1 MLKLW
6 YRVFAAMIVVAAAA
20 TPALAQQS
28 QAPPGALAYF
38 VNLHDGDTVSSPFKV
53 VFGLSPDMGVAP
65 AGTELPN
72 VGHHHLLIDTKLT
85 PEELT
90 QPIAVDEPHV
100 HFGKG
105 QTETMLTLP
114 PGRHTLQIMLGDTS
128 HVPFDPSVQSAVVTV
143 NVKSADAG
151 STAAAAPAPTSAP
164 PTPTGKRSRTSVQ
177 RTDPH
182 AAMVFKA
189 PALAH

>member
-1 MLKLW
+1 MNKVKKIINNVDDLVPQTLEGL
-6 YRVFAAMIVVAAAA
+6 V
-20 TPALAQQS
+20 LAS
-28 QAPPGALAYF
+28 HGRLRTIPGASGLIRTDLEDDKVALLIGGGSGHEPMYTSF
-38 VNLHDGDTVSSPFKV
+38 VGKGWADVSVAGHISA
-53 VFGLSPDMGVAP
+53 AP
-65 AGTELPN
+65 APELP
-72 VGHHHLLIDTKLT
+72 
-85 PEELT
+85 
-90 QPIAVDEPHV
+90 A
-100 HFGKG
+100 
-105 QTETMLTLP
+105 
-114 PGRHTLQIMLGDTS
+114 GRHTLQIMLGDAS
-128 HVPFDPSVQSAVVTV
+128 HVPFDPPVQSAVITV